1 MPIVPIKDVGQI
13 GIIEDIPP
21 YSLPPNAWSGGNN
34 VRFLDNG
41 VSKCVGYEEVMETCP
56 FAPFYIHPY
65 LSGGGTYYW
74 LAYGAD
80 DIAVWDGSSWTDVT
94 RQAVLTLDGATSASA
109 ATIDVD
115 TGATLT
121 ALDATGTLVVGN
133 DTTEDASTNRYES
146 LTYSGRNTGT
156 GVITLSGT
164 ASYAHSDGAVVT
176 PSGATDSLDNDYGAT
191 VDTYK
196 WTATNLNGLI
206 VATNGYDTP
215 QMWPLSGGV
224 PAVGSPFM
232 ELRNWPSGT
241 TCQVIRSFR
250 TFLVG
255 LNWDRTNPEPRLVKW
270 STEASYGQPPAT
282 WSEIDN
288 TLDAGEYQLADTPG
302 DIIDGLPLG
311 DSFLIYKNDSIYIM
325 NYVGTPYIFS
335 FKLLS
340 PTIGCLAKNAVA
352 EFEGGHFFIGNSDF
366 YMCNGQQVT
375 PLLPDRLRR
384 TVFDEL
390 NGDNYKKCFVA
401 PDYVRNEMMA
411 CYPAGTST
419 VVNKAIIWNWKNNTF
434 SIRDLPNTSHINS
447 GIVSITAGA
456 KWGAS
461 AVLDGAITSTSPA
474 TTGSLTVVSTTSTPA
489 FTTAGTLILQGDTS
503 PYVGEQITY
512 TGKTSTTFTG
522 ITRGAN
528 LTTAAS
534 HDNSI
539 AVNQVTTTWDG
550 ASGPWGQTNYD
561 NVAEHIVFARPGIKA
576 TITAAT
582 KADPVVITYTLSSY
596 ADQLSDGDSIIIDSV
611 VGMTDLNGNTYTI
624 ANINTSAGTFELSGV
639 DGTAYG
645 TYTSGGQVVQPKIY
659 RDNKGNTEDGTNMV
673 SYIERTGYDLDD
685 PSIVKFVSAVYPK
698 IEVSGNNSVNLYVG
712 RQMSTEEGVDWNP
725 DNGGAPYLY
734 NPAIQS
740 RVPCRISGKYFGIKV
755 ESLTDMDWKMHG
767 IAFEVKPKGR
777 RGSRMM

>member
-41 VSKCVGYEEVMETCP
+41 VSKCVGYEEVMATCP

-65 LSGGGTYYW
+65 LSAGGTYYW
-74 LAYGAD
+74 LAYGAE
-80 DIAVWDGSSWTDVT
+80 DIAVWDGSSWTDIT
-94 RQAVLTLDGATSASA
+94 RQAILTLDGTVSASA

-121 ALDATGTLVVGN
+121 ALDATGTLVVGDE
-133 DTTEDASTNRYES
+133 DTGSSDVYEA
-146 LTYSGRNTGT
+146 LIYSGRNTGT
-156 GVITLSGT
+156 GVITLTGT
-164 ASYAHSDGAVVT
+164 TTYTHPDGAVVT
-176 PSGATDSLDNDYGAT
+176 PSGGTDTLDNDYGAT
-191 VDTYK
+191 EDTYK

-282 WSEIDN
+282 WSETDN

-311 DSFLIYKNDSIYIM
+311 DSFLIYKNDSIYVM

-366 YMCNGQQVT
+366 YICNGQQVT

-447 GIVSITAGA
+447 GIVAITAGA

-461 AVLDGAITSTSPA
+461 AVLNGAITPTSPA
-474 TTGSLTVVSTTSTPA
+474 TSGSLTVVTTTSTPA
-489 FTTAGTLILQGDTS
+489 FTTSGTLILQGDTS

-512 TGKTSTTFTG
+512 TGVTGTTFTG

-550 ASGPWGQTNYD
+550 AAGPWGQTNYD

-582 KADPVVITYTLSSY
+582 KANPVVITYTLSSY

-639 DGTAYG
+639 EGTAYG

-659 RDNKGNTEDGTNMV
+659 RDSKGNTEDGTNMI

-698 IEVSGNNSVNLYVG
+698 IEVSGNNSVNLYIG

-767 IAFEVKPKGR
+767 VAFEVKPKGR

>member
-65 LSGGGTYYW
+65 LSAGGTYYW
-74 LAYGAD
+74 LAYGAE
-80 DIAVWDGSSWTDVT
+80 DIAVWDGSSWTDIT
-94 RQAVLTLDGATSASA
+94 RQAILTLDGLVSSSA
-109 ATIDVD
+109 ATITVD

-121 ALDATGTLVVGN
+121 ALDATGTLVVGDE
-133 DTTEDASTNRYES
+133 DTGSSDVYEA
-146 LTYSGRNTGT
+146 LIYSGRNTGT
-156 GVITLSGT
+156 GVITLTGT
-164 ASYAHSDGAVVT
+164 TANGHPDGAVVT
-176 PSGATDSLDNDYGAT
+176 PSGGTDTLDNDYGAT

-215 QMWPLSGGV
+215 QMWPLSGGI

-282 WSEIDN
+282 WSESDN

-311 DSFLIYKNDSIYIM
+311 DSFLIYKNDSIYVM

-390 NGDNYKKCFVA
+390 NGDSYKKCFVA

-447 GIVSITAGA
+447 GIVAITAGA

-461 AVLDGAITSTSPA
+461 AVLNGAITSTSPA

-550 ASGPWGQTNYD
+550 AAGPWGQTNYD

-582 KADPVVITYTLSSY
+582 KANPVVITYTLSSY

-659 RDNKGNTEDGTNMV
+659 RDNKGNTEDGTNMI

-767 IAFEVKPKGR
+767 VAFEVKPKGR

>member
-41 VSKCVGYEEVMETCP
+41 VSKCAGYEEVMATCP
-56 FAPFYIHPY
+56 FAPLYIHPY
-65 LSGGGTYYW
+65 LSAGGTYYW
-74 LAYGAD
+74 LAYGAA

-94 RQAVLTLDGATSASA
+94 RQSVLTLDGLVSGSA
-109 ATIDVD
+109 ATITVD
-115 TGATLT
+115 TGAALT
-121 ALDATGTLVVGN
+121 ALDATGTLVVGDE
-133 DTTEDASTNRYES
+133 DTGSSDVYEA
-146 LTYSGRNTGT
+146 LIYSGRNTGT
-156 GVITLSGT
+156 GVITLTGT
-164 ASYAHSDGAVVT
+164 TANGHPDGAVVT
-176 PSGATDSLDNDYGAT
+176 PSGNTTTTDNDYGAT
-191 VDTYK
+191 ADTYK
-196 WTATNLNGLI
+196 WTSTNLNGLV

-215 QMWPLSGGV
+215 QMWPLSGGI
-224 PAVGSPFM
+224 PALGSAFM

-270 STEASYGQPPAT
+270 STEASYGSPPST
-282 WSEIDN
+282 WSSSDN
-288 TLDAGEYQLADTPG
+288 TLDAGEYELADTEG
-302 DIIDGLPLG
+302 DIIDGLPFG

-340 PTIGCLAKNAVA
+340 PTIGCLAKNCVA
-352 EFEGGHFFIGNSDF
+352 EFEGGHFFIGQADF
-366 YMCNGQQVT
+366 YLCNGQQVT

-390 NGDNYKKCFVA
+390 NADYYKKCFVA

-411 CYPAGTST
+411 CYPAGVST
-419 VVNKAIIWNWKNNTF
+419 VANKAIIWNWKSNTF
-434 SIRDLPNTSHINS
+434 SIRDLPDTSYINS
-447 GIVSITAGA
+447 GIVEITAGS

-474 TTGSLTVVSTTSTPA
+474 TTGNLTVVSTTSTPA
-489 FTTAGTLILQGDTS
+489 FTTAGTLVLQGDTS

-528 LTTAAS
+528 ITTAAS

-539 AVNQVTTTWDG
+539 AVTQVTTTWDG
-550 ASGPWGQTNYD
+550 ASGAWGQTNYD
-561 NVAEHIVFARPGIKA
+561 KHAENIVFADV
-576 TITAAT
+576 T
-582 KADPVVITYTLSSY
+582 
-596 ADQLSDGDSIIIDSV
+596 
-611 VGMTDLNGNTYTI
+611 NT
-624 ANINTSAGTFELSGV
+624 
-639 DGTAYG
+639 
-645 TYTSGGQVVQPKIY
+645 KIY
-659 RDNKGNTEDGTNMV
+659 RDNKGNTEDGTNMI

-685 PSIVKFVSAVYPK
+685 PSMVKFVSAVYPK
-698 IEVSGNNSVNLYVG
+698 IEVSGSNSVNVYVG

-734 NPAIQS
+734 NPATQS
-740 RVPCRISGKYFGIKV
+740 RVPCRISGKYFGIKI
-755 ESLTDMDWKMHG
+755 ESTTDMDWKMHG
-767 IAFEVKPKGR
+767 VAFEVKPKGR

>member
-1 MPIVPIKDVGQI
+1 M
-13 GIIEDIPP
+13 
-21 YSLPPNAWSGGNN
+21 
-34 VRFLDNG
+34 
-41 VSKCVGYEEVMETCP
+41 
-56 FAPFYIHPY
+56 
-65 LSGGGTYYW
+65 
-74 LAYGAD
+74 
-80 DIAVWDGSSWTDVT
+80 
-94 RQAVLTLDGATSASA
+94 
-109 ATIDVD
+109 
-115 TGATLT
+115 
-121 ALDATGTLVVGN
+121 
-133 DTTEDASTNRYES
+133 
-146 LTYSGRNTGT
+146 
-156 GVITLSGT
+156 
-164 ASYAHSDGAVVT
+164 
-176 PSGATDSLDNDYGAT
+176 
-191 VDTYK
+191 
-196 WTATNLNGLI
+196 
-206 VATNGYDTP
+206 
-215 QMWPLSGGV
+215 
-224 PAVGSPFM
+224 
-232 ELRNWPSGT
+232 
-241 TCQVIRSFR
+241 
-250 TFLVG
+250 
-255 LNWDRTNPEPRLVKW
+255 
-270 STEASYGQPPAT
+270 
-282 WSEIDN
+282 
-288 TLDAGEYQLADTPG
+288 
-302 DIIDGLPLG
+302 
-311 DSFLIYKNDSIYIM
+311 
-325 NYVGTPYIFS
+325 
-335 FKLLS
+335 
-340 PTIGCLAKNAVA
+340 
-352 EFEGGHFFIGNSDF
+352 
-366 YMCNGQQVT
+366 
-375 PLLPDRLRR
+375 
-384 TVFDEL
+384 
-390 NGDNYKKCFVA
+390 
-401 PDYVRNEMMA
+401 
-411 CYPAGTST
+411 
-419 VVNKAIIWNWKNNTF
+419 
-434 SIRDLPNTSHINS
+434 
-447 GIVSITAGA
+447 
-456 KWGAS
+456 
-461 AVLDGAITSTSPA
+461 
-474 TTGSLTVVSTTSTPA
+474 
-489 FTTAGTLILQGDTS
+489 
-503 PYVGEQITY
+503 GEQITY

-659 RDNKGNTEDGTNMV
+659 RDSKGNTEDGTNMI

-698 IEVSGNNSVNLYVG
+698 IEVSGNNSVNLYIG

>member
-41 VSKCVGYEEVMETCP
+41 VSKCVGYEEVMATCP

-65 LSGGGTYYW
+65 LSAGGTYYW
-74 LAYGAD
+74 LAYGAE
-80 DIAVWDGSSWTDVT
+80 DIAVWDGSSWTDIT
-94 RQAVLTLDGATSASA
+94 RQAILTLDGTVSASA

-121 ALDATGTLVVGN
+121 ALDATGTLVVGDE
-133 DTTEDASTNRYES
+133 DTGSSDVYEA
-146 LTYSGRNTGT
+146 LIYSGRNTGT
-156 GVITLSGT
+156 GVITLTGT
-164 ASYAHSDGAVVT
+164 TTYTHPDGAVVT
-176 PSGATDSLDNDYGAT
+176 PSGGTDTLDNDYGAT
-191 VDTYK
+191 EDTYK

-282 WSEIDN
+282 WSETDN

-311 DSFLIYKNDSIYIM
+311 DSFLIYKNDSIYVM

-366 YMCNGQQVT
+366 YICNGQQVT

-447 GIVSITAGA
+447 GIVAITAGA

-461 AVLDGAITSTSPA
+461 AVLNGAITPTSPA
-474 TTGSLTVVSTTSTPA
+474 TSGSLTVVTTTSTPA
-489 FTTAGTLILQGDTS
+489 FTTSGTLILQGDTS

-512 TGKTSTTFTG
+512 TGVTGTTFTG

-550 ASGPWGQTNYD
+550 AAGPWGQTNYD

-582 KADPVVITYTLSSY
+582 KANPVVITYTLSSY

-639 DGTAYG
+639 DGTAYV
-645 TYTSGGQVVQPKIY
+645 TYTSGGQVVQPNIY
-659 RDNKGNTEDGTNMV
+659 CYSMGNTEDGTNMI

-698 IEVSGNNSVNLYVG
+698 IEVSGNNSVNLYIG

-767 IAFEVKPKGR
+767 VAFEVKPKGR

>member
-41 VSKCVGYEEVMETCP
+41 VSKCVGDEQVMATCP

-65 LSGGGTYYW
+65 LSAGGTYYW
-74 LAYGAD
+74 LAYGAE
-80 DIAVWDGSSWTDVT
+80 DIAVWDGSSWTDIT
-94 RQAVLTLDGATSASA
+94 RQAILTLDGTVSASA

-121 ALDATGTLVVGN
+121 ALDATGTLVVGDE
-133 DTTEDASTNRYES
+133 DTGSSDVYEA
-146 LTYSGRNTGT
+146 LIYSGRNTGT
-156 GVITLSGT
+156 GVITLTGT
-164 ASYAHSDGAVVT
+164 TTYTHPDGAVVT
-176 PSGATDSLDNDYGAT
+176 PSGGTDTLDNDYGAT
-191 VDTYK
+191 EDTYK

-282 WSEIDN
+282 WSETDN

-311 DSFLIYKNDSIYIM
+311 DSFLIYKNDSIYVM

-366 YMCNGQQVT
+366 YICNGQQVT

-447 GIVSITAGA
+447 GIVAITAGA

-461 AVLDGAITSTSPA
+461 AVLNGAITPTSPA
-474 TTGSLTVVSTTSTPA
+474 TSGSLTVVTTTSTPA
-489 FTTAGTLILQGDTS
+489 FTTSGTLILQGDTS

-512 TGKTSTTFTG
+512 TGVTGTTFTG

-550 ASGPWGQTNYD
+550 AAGPWGQTNYD

-582 KADPVVITYTLSSY
+582 KANPVVITYTLSSY

-659 RDNKGNTEDGTNMV
+659 RDSKGNTEDGTNMI

-698 IEVSGNNSVNLYVG
+698 IEVSGNNSVNLYIG

-767 IAFEVKPKGR
+767 VAFEVKPKGR